1 MASQMASL
9 GQQKRTLKEKWIW
22 EGWERFPAASIIMAP
37 ELSCRALQDWIVFL
51 NCDKGLFWFNTVLK
65 RMISAWIYHPIGM
78 KYTLQLKG
86 LTSDLKCTLQ
96 HKGARMRSALRQ
108 GLHRNWS
115 TVRAISVAAGSV
127 KMKNNHKH
135 RTTHT
140 VMFIQYYTVKNVVVF
155 FKVAN
160 KDYWRKFYLKK
171 WLFQSFYLHFSCLTQ
186 CDHFFVIIC

>member
-1 MASQMASL
+1 MRDWWLLRWPPL
-9 GQQKRTLKEKWIW
+9 GSRREHWRKKWIW

-78 KYTLQLKG
+78 KYTLQIKG

-140 VMFIQYYTVKNVVVF
+140 VMFIQYYNVKNVVVF
-155 FKVAN
+155 FLKLQIKITGVSFTSRN
-160 KDYWRKFYLKK
+160 DY
-171 WLFQSFYLHFSCLTQ
+171 FSLSTYIF
-186 CDHFFVIIC
+186 HV